1 MNSSVNSLKARP
13 WDLWFR
19 QILAVTKFEARKSFA
34 GRRWVGALLL
44 AGGPVFLLTVRVL
57 LGDTETEDV
66 GTLGIIFASIFQSYI
81 LRLAIFFGCV
91 AVFTQL
97 FRGEV
102 LEKTLH
108 YYLLAPVRREI
119 IMTGKYLGGLLN
131 VSVLFVLSTV
141 ASYVLMFVPSGS
153 RVMEAQFV
161 NGPGVGYALTYGAIA
176 FLACSGYGAVF
187 LLMGIL
193 FRNPIVPAVL
203 ILGWESLNIFLP
215 ATLQKISVIHY
226 LQSLSPVPLPFGPLA
241 VITDPTSPW
250 ISVPGML
257 LMTLLVLTAAA
268 VKMRHAEV
276 SYAND

>member
-66 GTLGIIFASIFQSYI
+66 GTLGIIFATIFQSYI

-161 NGPGVGYALTYGAIA
+161 NGPGVGYALTYAQAELRVRRASEIPRSIA
-176 FLACSGYGAVF
+176 MSTNTPLSFRYNRSGTPLNPTNRSASPSPSMSAHA
-187 LLMGIL
+187 LL
-193 FRNPIVPAVL
+193 
-203 ILGWESLNIFLP
+203 
-215 ATLQKISVIHY
+215 
-226 LQSLSPVPLPFGPLA
+226 
-241 VITDPTSPW
+241 
-250 ISVPGML
+250 SVPEAPNNSG
-257 LMTLLVLTAAA
+257 
-268 VKMRHAEV
+268 
-276 SYAND
+276 